1 MLLLANRFSRHIGSA
16 CIQRTGS
23 MSKAL
28 SNTRAWLRANVIVS
42 TLRSKPT
49 RRATAW
55 FTQRLWAVKRT
66 IPRKASRLTAADARR
81 KDIDR
86 RTLDAVNIDDA
97 TSEQA
102 HGYQG
107 ESATEGYF
115 EGRRTRE
122 ARGGWFSYQLKIVPD
137 QPITLVCAYRG
148 SEGRRRSFDVIVDG
162 QKVATE
168 TLEYHPTEQLD
179 REYAL
184 PADLTRGK
192 SQITVKFQALAPSTA
207 GAVIDV
213 RTLTA
218 PR

>member
-1 MLLLANRFSRHIGSA
+1 VYWN
-16 CIQRTGS
+16 
-23 MSKAL
+23 AL
-28 SNTRAWLRANVIVS
+28 SPADWE
-42 TLRSKPT
+42 K
-49 RRATAW
+49 
-55 FTQRLWAVKRT
+55 
-66 IPRKASRLTAADARR
+66 RKADTAAAEARR
-81 KDIDR
+81 KEVDR
-86 RTLDAVNIDDA
+86 RTLDAVNIDDPKN
-97 TSEQA
+97 EQA

-122 ARGGWFSYQLKIVPD
+122 ARGGWFSYQLKVAPD

-184 PADLTRGK
+184 PAELTRGK
-192 SQITVKFQALAPSTA
+192 DRVTVKFQAQAPSTA

-213 RTLTA
+213 RTVTA